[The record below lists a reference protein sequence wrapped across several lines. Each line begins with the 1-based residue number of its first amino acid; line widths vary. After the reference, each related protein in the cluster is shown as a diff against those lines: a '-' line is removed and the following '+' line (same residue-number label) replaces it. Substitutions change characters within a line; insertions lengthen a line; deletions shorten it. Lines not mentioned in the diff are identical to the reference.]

1 MMRSGIAMELAT
13 DISTRWL
20 LTAAFAVLVIGLP
33 ETAVAQ
39 STPAPVHVLRVCAD
53 PNNLPYSNERQEGF
67 ENRIA
72 ELVARDMKAELRYVW
87 WAQRRGYIRNTLRAG
102 LCDVFIGMPTGLDMV
117 LVTRPYYRSTYAF
130 VTKRSGPRIESFDD
144 PQLKRL
150 RIGVQIIGDDFANA
164 PPAEAL
170 THRGIVR
177 NVRGYTVLG
186 DYRDSNPPSRIVRAV
201 ARGEVDV
208 AVVWGP
214 VAGYFARRSSVPLR
228 VVPVSPE
235 VDVPYLPFVFDIA
248 MGVRRGET
256 ALRDSLDAVITRR
269 QRDIDRILADY
280 GVPRADTPATVGSV
294 HSGGVRSTGSTTGM
308 SATR

>member
-1 MMRSGIAMELAT
+1 MLAMA
-13 DISTRWL
+13 SAL
-20 LTAAFAVLVIGLP
+20 L
-33 ETAVAQ
+33 VALDRAPLHAQ
-39 STPAPVHVLRVCAD
+39 PARPAHVLRVCAD

-72 ELVARDMKAELRYVW
+72 ELVAREMKAELRYVW
-87 WAQRRGYIRNTLRAG
+87 WAQRRGYIRNSLRAG

-130 VTKRSGPRIESFDD
+130 VTKRTGPRITSFDD
-144 PQLKRL
+144 PKLRRL

-170 THRGIVR
+170 SNRGMIE

-186 DYRDSNPPSRIVRAV
+186 DYHEPNPPSRIVRAV
-201 ARGEVDV
+201 ERGEVDL

-214 VAGYFARRSSVPLR
+214 LAGYFARRSSVPLR

-235 VDVPYLPFVFDIA
+235 VDLPYLPFVFDIG
-248 MGVRRGET
+248 MGVRHGET
-256 ALRDSLDAVITRR
+256 ALRDSLDAIIVRR
-269 QRDIDRILADY
+269 QRAIDRILADY
-280 GVPRADTPATVGSV
+280 GVPRADTPAAVGV
-294 HSGGVRSTGSTTGM
+294 
-308 SATR
+308 ATH